1 MESGYKVIKS
11 KQMYKE
17 GKHNGNNVVDRAN
30 PTASMASSG
39 SFEGVFA
46 EHPTKQ
52 KMSRSN
58 AQLYSGDDETI
69 DARAAS
75 YIAYVQERFR
85 LQTVV

>member
-1 MESGYKVIKS
+1 MESGYIVNKS

-17 GKHNGNNVVDRAN
+17 GKQGKHNGNNVVVDRAN

-39 SFEGVFA
+39 SFEGV
-46 EHPTKQ
+46 
-52 KMSRSN
+52 MSRSN